1 MKLNFINFKLISI
14 KIHYLLFF
22 YGRYFEIDIYVS
34 MFLTKNIKINIV
46 INVNLGMCPW
56 IYYGITI
63 AKNLGFSANT
73 TGLMNS
79 ISLLTAISSRS
90 VAGILGDKFHL
101 NKFILVSSLAI
112 CAIAHL
118 IVIFV
123 PKRPTDMATL
133 LCNQNNVYVNAELVE
148 NRNYVVMGV
157 LQTCKVNV

>member
-1 MKLNFINFKLISI
+1 MYI

-22 YGRYFEIDIYVS
+22 YGRYFGVDIYVN

-56 IYYGITI
+56 IYYGTTI

-73 TGLMNS
+73 AGLMNS
-79 ISLLTAISSRS
+79 ISILMAISSRS
-90 VAGILGDKFHL
+90 VAGILGDKFHI
-101 NKFILVSSLAI
+101 NKFILVSSLTI

-118 IVIFV
+118 FVIFV

-133 LCNQNNVYVNAELVE
+133 FCNQHNVHVNVELVE
-148 NRNYVVMGV
+148 SRNSGEIGE